1 MLGHR
6 AHTKRQEGGNVLPVI
21 VHAGLQLADDGQ
33 LLFFVIRQA
42 EHKIVAAKVAHRRTG
57 RLAVL
62 QQKGCKGQHQAVCLL
77 RTVQLGIQFKML
89 DIDGGNTPVL
99 TFVLRQKLLQLL
111 QEVVFASDL
120 CKCIG
125 LRCTDIFIQLQF
137 FEHDKS
143 LAVGCFRQ
151 NMAFCKSV

>member
-1 MLGHR
+1 
-6 AHTKRQEGGNVLPVI
+6 
-21 VHAGLQLADDGQ
+21 
-33 LLFFVIRQA
+33 
-42 EHKIVAAKVAHRRTG
+42 
-57 RLAVL
+57 
-62 QQKGCKGQHQAVCLL
+62 
-77 RTVQLGIQFKML
+77 ML

-99 TFVLRQKLLQLL
+99 AFVLRQKLLQLL

-125 LRCTDIFIQLQF
+125 LRCADIFIQLQF

-151 NMAFCKSV
+151 NVAFYKTV